1 MIKDGRR
8 QDALLILKRKKIH
21 VSLLDQTEA
30 QLLKLDQMAR
40 ARFVSVPF
48 PLRDSNRSFADCCRC
63 HATPFWLLQVAEVE
77 SAVVTA
83 EVFKALCDGNAI
95 LSEMNRALS
104 PEKAQ
109 ELLDEQEEQ
118 IGIAKEVGAILGASI
133 GSEAEHEELEAD
145 LAALEAEFDLDA
157 RMQAQPTITGEKR
170 PRDPLEFVDK
180 RSHASAATELTGTIH
195 ASSNLLEFNDGRL
208 SL

>member
-1 MIKDGRR
+1 
-8 QDALLILKRKKIH
+8 LL
-21 VSLLDQTEA
+21 SL
-30 QLLKLDQMAR
+30 
-40 ARFVSVPF
+40 P
-48 PLRDSNRSFADCCRC
+48 RC

-118 IGIAKEVGAILGASI
+118 IGIASEVGAILGTSI

-180 RSHASAATELTGTIH
+180 RSHASAATELTGTTH
-195 ASSNLLEFNDGRL
+195 ASSTLLELNDGRL